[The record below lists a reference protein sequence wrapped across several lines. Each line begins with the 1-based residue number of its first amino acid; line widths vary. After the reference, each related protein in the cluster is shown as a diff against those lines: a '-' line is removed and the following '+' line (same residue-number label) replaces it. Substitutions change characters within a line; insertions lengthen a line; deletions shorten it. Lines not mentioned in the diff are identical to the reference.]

1 MRSADFAWLS
11 DETLLKWL
19 TARDK
24 RPNLMV
30 LAHETPVE
38 TVAERLARLC
48 AQPVTASQLPGRLRL
63 PDDRQGTILLQN
75 VSSMSVSQQIALN
88 DWIDAGRGVPQ
99 VISITTTN
107 LWELVLNGDFLE
119 GLFYRLN
126 VMCLNATPHS
136 ATTSNG
142 RNFQGLPRV

>member
-1 MRSADFAWLS
+1 MHSADLACLS

-30 LAHETPVE
+30 RAHGTPVE
-38 TVAERLARLC
+38 AVAERLARVC
-48 AQPVTASQLPGRLRL
+48 AHPVTACHLPGRLRL

-75 VSSMSVSQQIALN
+75 VSSMSVSQQLALN
-88 DWIDAGRGVPQ
+88 DWIDAGRDMPQ
-99 VISITTTN
+99 FISITTTN
-107 LWELVLNGDFLE
+107 LWELVLDGSFLE

-126 VMCLNATPHS
+126 VMCFDATPRP
-136 ATTSNG
+136 APASNG
-142 RNFQGLPRV
+142 RNFQGLLRV